1 MSEEKEELK
10 PKEKLEALI
19 EVLIGAGTL
28 MIIVAILTYI
38 LGLLQNP
45 IYILISTIGN
55 VLIKTLG
62 ESIAVPLLLA
72 IILFTAAGIVKIGT
86 FLKDE
91 EEQEI
96 YRLLIYL
103 FWIIDL
109 IALLLSDIGYAM
121 GLASATFIVGVGFVL
136 FIAPP
141 IVFAILKGLRC
152 LLGLIIADLCHNPF
166 K

>member
-1 MSEEKEELK
+1 MSEEKELK
-10 PKEKLEALI
+10 PRERLENLIDALM
-19 EVLIGAGTL
+19 GAGIF
-28 MIIVAILTYI
+28 MIIIAVLTYI

-72 IILFTAAGIVKIGT
+72 IILFVAAGIAKVGT

-91 EEQEI
+91 EEQDLYES
-96 YRLLIYL
+96 LIYL

-109 IALLLSDIGYAM
+109 IALFLSSIGYT
-121 GLASATFIVGVGFVL
+121 LSFVSAAFVIGVGFIF
-136 FIAPP
+136 FIAPL
-141 IVFAILKGLRC
+141 IAIGLLKGLQF
-152 LLGLIIADLCHNPF
+152 LLSRF
-166 K
+166 S